1 MEGIIS
7 RGLQEKNLI
16 IFLVQY
22 LRSFHL
28 FKINFKTLW
37 AAAGWHKY
45 SVISSFILWLLI
57 SKSNQFW
64 FPTLLK
70 IWMYLIYQLVCLDW
84 FVNIGQMNQLLSAE
98 ANCLSARTRLQ
109 LATPNSSALLSV
121 LFPPSVF
128 LLLKKGSQA
137 TALVT
142 FTFSTQFTP
151 E

>member
-37 AAAGWHKY
+37 AAVGWHKY

-84 FVNIGQMNQLLSAE
+84 FVNIGQMNQLLSA
-98 ANCLSARTRLQ
+98 RTRLQ

-128 LLLKKGSQA
+128 LLLKKGSQP

-142 FTFSTQFTP
+142 FFTFST
-151 E
+151 